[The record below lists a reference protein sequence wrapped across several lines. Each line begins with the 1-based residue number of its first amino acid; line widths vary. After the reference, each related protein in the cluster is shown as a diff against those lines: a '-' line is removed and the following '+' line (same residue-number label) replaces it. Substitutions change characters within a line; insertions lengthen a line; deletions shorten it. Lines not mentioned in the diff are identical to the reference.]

1 MSSLNSNA
9 DGRARRSRRTLWLL
23 VAVCAAPILASYIAY
38 YFWRPS
44 GQVNYG
50 TLLEPRPLPDAGLE
64 RPDGRAFRFSDLKG
78 EWILLTVDSA
88 ACDERC
94 RTKLV
99 YMRQVRLA
107 QAKESER
114 IERVWIL
121 TDSGV
126 PDPRLIEMHP
136 GLHVLRAR
144 AGELVKA
151 LPAPGS
157 PADHIYVIDPLA
169 NLMMRFPVDPDPR
182 RMLKDLSRLLRHSK
196 WK

>member
-1 MSSLNSNA
+1 MSPRNSSA
-9 DGRARRSRRTLWLL
+9 AGRAHRSRLTLWLL
-23 VAVCAAPILASYIAY
+23 VAVCIAPVLASYTAY
-38 YFWRPS
+38 YLWRPS

-64 RPDGRAFRFSDLKG
+64 RLDGRAFRFSDVKG
-78 EWILLTVDSA
+78 EWVLLTADSA

-99 YMRQVRLA
+99 YMRQLRLA

-126 PDPRLIEMHP
+126 PDPHLIEAHP
-136 GLHVLRAR
+136 GLLVLRAR
-144 AGELVKA
+144 TGDVLKA
-151 LPAPGS
+151 LPAS
-157 PADHIYVIDPLA
+157 AASTDHIYVVDPLA

>member
-1 MSSLNSNA
+1 MSSRNSNA
-9 DGRARRSRRTLWLL
+9 AGRAHRSRLTLWLL
-23 VAVCAAPILASYIAY
+23 VAVCIAPVLASYIAY
-38 YFWRPS
+38 YLWRPS

-64 RPDGRAFRFSDLKG
+64 RLDGRAFRFSDVKG
-78 EWILLTVDSA
+78 EWVLLTADSA

-99 YMRQVRLA
+99 YMRQLRLA

-126 PDPRLIEMHP
+126 PDPHLIEAHP
-136 GLHVLRAR
+136 GLQVLRAR
-144 AGELVKA
+144 TGDVLKA
-151 LPAPGS
+151 LPASAAPT
-157 PADHIYVIDPLA
+157 DHIYVVDPLA